1 MHNTF
6 ISVVGI
12 IPDSAYVLKS
22 VLSKTHKVLKESFQD
37 FEIILVNNGLSY
49 DFDNALNDLEDIYSH
64 IRVLNLSKS
73 IDSNNAIVAGL
84 DHANGDY
91 IIIMDMSLDVF
102 PELIAE
108 LYQKTQENN
117 DIVCVRFRKR
127 KMPVFKLFL
136 FKMFYYIMDKYSEVQ
151 IDFNM
156 SDTRIISR
164 RALNSVLRVRDKLRY
179 MKGIYSFVGYKTSF
193 IEIDSPVGNSSKR
206 SPSYSQLLTTAVSAI
221 TSFTDIAHKL
231 LLYIFL
237 ASLVFCA
244 GAGVNVL
251 FVKFLGFDI
260 FGNPSPY
267 VEGYT
272 FLIVFLTITFSLN
285 YLILYIFSMFLFS
298 INREIKDRPIYML
311 ESIQRLED
319 NKPLTNGKRNGKVDA
334 KK

>member
-1 MHNTF
+1 MYNTF

-12 IPDSAYVLKS
+12 IPDSTYVLKS
-22 VLSKTHKVLKESFQD
+22 VLSKMHKVLKESFQD

-49 DFDNALNDLEDIYSH
+49 DFDNALTDLEDIYSH

-73 IDSNNAIVAGL
+73 IDPNNAIVAGL

-91 IIIMDMSLDVF
+91 IIVMDMDVF

-117 DIVCVRFRKR
+117 DVVYVRFRDR
-127 KMPVFKLFL
+127 KMPFLKKSIFKL
-136 FKMFYYIMDKYSEVQ
+136 FYYIMDKYSDIQ

-164 RALNSVLRVRDKLRY
+164 RALNSILRVREKMRY
-179 MKGIYSFVGYKTSF
+179 MKGIYSFVGYRTSF
-193 IEIDSPVGNSSKR
+193 IEINSPVGNSSKR
-206 SPSYSQLLTTAVSAI
+206 SPSYSQLLTTAISAI

-231 LLYIFL
+231 LLYVFF
-237 ASLVFCA
+237 ASLIFCV
-244 GAGVNVL
+244 GASVNAMS
-251 FVKFLGFDI
+251 VKFLGFDI
-260 FGNPSPY
+260 FGNPTPN
-267 VEGYT
+267 VPGYT
-272 FLIVFLTITFSLN
+272 FLIVFLAITFSLN
-285 YLILYIFSMFLFS
+285 ILVLYVFSIFLFS
-298 INREIKDRPIYML
+298 INREIKDRPIYIL

-319 NKPLTNGKRNGKVDA
+319 NKPLTNGKRNGEADA

>member
-91 IIIMDMSLDVF
+91 IIVMDMDVF

-117 DIVCVRFRKR
+117 DVVYVRFRDR
-127 KMPVFKLFL
+127 KMPFLKKSIFKL
-136 FKMFYYIMDKYSEVQ
+136 FYYIMDKYSDIQ

-164 RALNSVLRVRDKLRY
+164 RALNSILRVREKMRY
-179 MKGIYSFVGYKTSF
+179 MKGIYSFVGYRTSF
-193 IEIDSPVGNSSKR
+193 IEINSPVGNSSKR
-206 SPSYSQLLTTAVSAI
+206 SPSYSQLLTTAISAI

-231 LLYIFL
+231 LLYVFF
-237 ASLVFCA
+237 ASLIFCV
-244 GAGVNVL
+244 GASVNAMS
-251 FVKFLGFDI
+251 VKFLGFDI
-260 FGNPSPY
+260 FGNPTPN
-267 VEGYT
+267 VPGYT
-272 FLIVFLTITFSLN
+272 FLIVFLAITFSLN
-285 YLILYIFSMFLFS
+285 ILVLYVFSIFLFS
-298 INREIKDRPIYML
+298 INREIKDRPIYIL

-319 NKPLTNGKRNGKVDA
+319 NKPLTNGKRNGEADA

>member
-49 DFDNALNDLEDIYSH
+49 DFCSTLKDLEDIYSH
-64 IRVLNLSKS
+64 IRILNLSKS

-91 IIIMDMSLDVF
+91 IIVMDMDVF

-117 DIVCVRFRKR
+117 DVVYVRFRDR
-127 KMPVFKLFL
+127 KMPFLKKSIFKL
-136 FKMFYYIMDKYSEVQ
+136 FYYIMDKYSDIQ

-164 RALNSVLRVRDKLRY
+164 RALNSILRVREKMRY
-179 MKGIYSFVGYKTSF
+179 MKGIYSFVGYRTSF
-193 IEIDSPVGNSSKR
+193 IEINSPVGNSSKR
-206 SPSYSQLLTTAVSAI
+206 SPSYSQLLTTAISAI

-231 LLYIFL
+231 LLYVFFVSLIFCVG
-237 ASLVFCA
+237 AS
-244 GAGVNVL
+244 VNAMS
-251 FVKFLGFDI
+251 VKFLGFDI
-260 FGNPSPY
+260 FGNPTPI
-267 VEGYT
+267 VPGYT
-272 FLIVFLTITFSLN
+272 FLIVFLAITFSLN
-285 YLILYIFSMFLFS
+285 ILVLYVFSIFLFS
-298 INREIKDRPIYML
+298 INREIKDRPIYIL

-319 NKPLTNGKRNGKVDA
+319 NKPLTNGKRNGEADA

>member
-1 MHNTF
+1 MYNTF

-12 IPDSAYVLKS
+12 IPDSTYVLKS

-49 DFDNALNDLEDIYSH
+49 DFDNALTDLEDIYSH

-91 IIIMDMSLDVF
+91 IIVMDMDVF

-117 DIVCVRFRKR
+117 DVVYVRFRDR
-127 KMPVFKLFL
+127 KMPFLKKSIFKL
-136 FKMFYYIMDKYSEVQ
+136 FYYIMDKYSDIQ

-164 RALNSVLRVRDKLRY
+164 RALNSILRVREKMRY
-179 MKGIYSFVGYKTSF
+179 MKGIYSFVGYRTSF
-193 IEIDSPVGNSSKR
+193 IEINSPVGNSSKR
-206 SPSYSQLLTTAVSAI
+206 SPSYSQLLTTAISAI

-231 LLYIFL
+231 LLYVFF
-237 ASLVFCA
+237 ASLIFCV
-244 GAGVNVL
+244 GASVNAMS
-251 FVKFLGFDI
+251 VKFLGFDI
-260 FGNPSPY
+260 FGNPTPN
-267 VEGYT
+267 VPGYT
-272 FLIVFLTITFSLN
+272 FLIVFLAITFSLN
-285 YLILYIFSMFLFS
+285 ILVLYVFSIFLFS
-298 INREIKDRPIYML
+298 INREIKDRPIYIL

-319 NKPLTNGKRNGKVDA
+319 KKPLTNGKRNGEADA

>member
-12 IPDSAYVLKS
+12 IPDSAYVLKT

-37 FEIILVNNGLSY
+37 FEIILVNNSLSY
-49 DFDNALNDLEDIYSH
+49 DFCSALKDLEGVYSH
-64 IRVLNLSKS
+64 IRILNLSKKV
-73 IDSNNAIVAGL
+73 DSNNAIVAGL

-91 IIIMDMSLDVF
+91 VIAMDMSLDVY
-102 PELIAE
+102 PELIGR
-108 LYQKTQENN
+108 LYEKTQENN
-117 DIVCVRFRKR
+117 DIVCVKFRER
-127 KMPVFKLFL
+127 KMPFFKLLL

-179 MKGIYSFVGYKTSF
+179 MKGIYSFVGYKTGF

-231 LLYIFL
+231 LLYVFL
-237 ASLVFCA
+237 ASLVFCV
-244 GAGVNVL
+244 GAGVNAL
-251 FVKFLGFDI
+251 FVKFLGFDV
-260 FGNPSPY
+260 FGNPAPH
-267 VEGYT
+267 VQGYT
-272 FLIVFLTITFSLN
+272 FLIVFLAITFSLN
-285 YLILYIFSMFLFS
+285 FLVLYVFSMFLFS
-298 INREIKDRPIYML
+298 INREIKDRPIYIL
-311 ESIQRLED
+311 EAIQRLED
-319 NKPLTNGKRNGKVDA
+319 NKPLTNGKRNGEADA

>member
-1 MHNTF
+1 MYNTF

-12 IPDSAYVLKS
+12 IPDSTYVLKS

-49 DFDNALNDLEDIYSH
+49 DFDNALTGLEDIYSH

-91 IIIMDMSLDVF
+91 IIVMDMDVF

-117 DIVCVRFRKR
+117 DVVYVRFRDR
-127 KMPVFKLFL
+127 KMPFLKKSIFKL
-136 FKMFYYIMDKYSEVQ
+136 FYYIMDKYSDIQ

-164 RALNSVLRVRDKLRY
+164 RALNSILRVREKMRY
-179 MKGIYSFVGYKTSF
+179 MKGIYSFVGYRTSF
-193 IEIDSPVGNSSKR
+193 IEINSPVGNSSKR
-206 SPSYSQLLTTAVSAI
+206 SPSYSQLLTTAISAI

-231 LLYIFL
+231 LLYVFF
-237 ASLVFCA
+237 ASLIFCV
-244 GAGVNVL
+244 GASVNAMS
-251 FVKFLGFDI
+251 VKFLGFDI
-260 FGNPSPY
+260 FGNPTPN
-267 VEGYT
+267 VPGYT
-272 FLIVFLTITFSLN
+272 FLIVFLAITFSLN
-285 YLILYIFSMFLFS
+285 ILVLYVFSIFLFS
-298 INREIKDRPIYML
+298 INREIKDRPIYIL

-319 NKPLTNGKRNGKVDA
+319 NKPLTNGKMNGKVDA

>member
-1 MHNTF
+1 MYNTF

-12 IPDSAYVLKS
+12 IPDSTYVLKS

-49 DFDNALNDLEDIYSH
+49 DFDNALTDLEDIYSH

-91 IIIMDMSLDVF
+91 IIVMDMDVF

-117 DIVCVRFRKR
+117 DVVYVRFRDR
-127 KMPVFKLFL
+127 KMPFLKKSIFKL
-136 FKMFYYIMDKYSEVQ
+136 FYYIMDKYSDIQ

-193 IEIDSPVGNSSKR
+193 IEIDSPVGNFSKR

-231 LLYIFL
+231 LLYVFL

-244 GAGVNVL
+244 GAGVNAL

-267 VEGYT
+267 VQGYT
-272 FLIVFLTITFSLN
+272 FLIVFLAITFSLN

-298 INREIKDRPIYML
+298 INREIKDRPIYIL

-319 NKPLTNGKRNGKVDA
+319 NKPLTNGKRNGEADA

>member
-49 DFDNALNDLEDIYSH
+49 DFDNALTDLEDIYSH

-91 IIIMDMSLDVF
+91 IIVMDMDMDVF

-117 DIVCVRFRKR
+117 DVVYVRFRDR
-127 KMPVFKLFL
+127 KMPFLKKSIFKL
-136 FKMFYYIMDKYSEVQ
+136 FYYIMDKYSDIQ

-164 RALNSVLRVRDKLRY
+164 RALNSILRVREKMRY
-179 MKGIYSFVGYKTSF
+179 MKGIYSFVGYRTSF
-193 IEIDSPVGNSSKR
+193 IEINSPVGNSSKR
-206 SPSYSQLLTTAVSAI
+206 SPSYSQLLTTAISAI

-231 LLYIFL
+231 LLYVFF
-237 ASLVFCA
+237 ASLIFCV
-244 GAGVNVL
+244 GASVNAMS
-251 FVKFLGFDI
+251 VKFLGFDI
-260 FGNPSPY
+260 FGNPTPI
-267 VEGYT
+267 VPGYT
-272 FLIVFLTITFSLN
+272 FLIVFLAITFSLN
-285 YLILYIFSMFLFS
+285 ILVLYVFSIFLFS
-298 INREIKDRPIYML
+298 INREIKDRPIYIL

-319 NKPLTNGKRNGKVDA
+319 NKSLSNGGGNGEVDA